1 MLRGSK
7 VSETV
12 SQVLQWVSLGRRS
25 LNPDQEQE
33 PSTAPLRRLG
43 VGADRGSPRPKSKRG
58 SAPAPPPELS
68 TGQPLSPSPLL
79 EPCSLDLRLA
89 TCDLLLAAVQTEHAL
104 FPRPT
109 SPDAQSATMLFV
121 PGHSLS
127 SPALALALT
136 LALLVRSAAPGEWG
150 VESLT

>member
-89 TCDLLLAAVQTEHAL
+89 TCYSLLSRLSTLCSLALQVQTPSP
-104 FPRPT
+104 PRC
-109 SPDAQSATMLFV
+109 F
-121 PGHSLS
+121 S
-127 SPALALALT
+127 SRDTRCHLQPWPWLLPWPCWSDLQ
-136 LALLVRSAAPGEWG
+136 LLVSEGLRA
-150 VESLT
+150 